1 MLELIGGI
9 CFGLFAVGSA
19 VVVYCLLS
27 GLAIEN
33 AIIEREE

>member
-9 CFGLFAVGSA
+9 CFGLVSVGAAVG
-19 VVVYCLLS
+19 VYCLLS